1 MTKVE
6 LDKFLPRETAVLQK
20 ISHPNILDIHQI
32 VETDEKCFIAYELA
46 ENGTLMEYMN
56 LRVRLPEQE
65 ARFIFCQL
73 CEGLSYCHSL
83 GISHRDL
90 KMENVFFTKHMDI
103 KIGGKF
109 IVCLLFVDKSLVLIF
124 NADFGLALDSQHQIS
139 DTCCGSYSYC
149 APEVLLGCQYNAIKA
164 DSWSL

>member
-1 MTKVE
+1 MSWTSS
-6 LDKFLPRETAVLQK
+6 LQRRLLFSK
-20 ISHPNILDIHQI
+20 KNSHPNILDIYQI
-32 VETDEKCFIAYELA
+32 VETDEKCFNAYELA

-65 ARFIFCQL
+65 ARFIFRQM

-109 IVCLLFVDKSLVLIF
+109 VVCFYSIDKSLVLIV
-124 NADFGLALDSQHQIS
+124 NIDFGLALDSQHQIS

-149 APEVLLGCQYNAIKA
+149 APEVILGCQYNAIKA